1 MTMIKP
7 TGIILLALATAVT
20 HAEPNAYE
28 KELREQHKGYLTQ
41 TTVDSAL
48 ILPPPPAEGSVTK
61 ANDDFINKNALM
73 LYRSDRWVQAGYD
86 SNLYPPSAMN
96 AFSCAANVEISKEKT
111 PTIYKMLETSL
122 VDLGLSTYSAK
133 NKYQRARPFMS
144 NGQGICEISVE
155 DREKHGIQYIE
166 EKDKLST
173 DGSYPSGHSAIGWGW
188 ALIMS
193 EIAPQRANHIFLRGR
208 AFAESRLV
216 CNVHWQ
222 SDIIEGKNMAAMT
235 VAQLH
240 TQKQFLKDLAKAQKE
255 YQTAQR
261 KGHVPDPASCEFENK
276 ALSTTVGS
284 VM

>member
-1 MTMIKP
+1 MTMIRP
-7 TGIILLALATAVT
+7 IGFMLLALATAAT
-20 HAEPNAYE
+20 HAEMSTYE
-28 KELREQHKGYLTQ
+28 KELRSKHQGYLTES
-41 TTVDSAL
+41 TVDSAL

-61 ANDDFINKNALM
+61 ANDEFVNKNALM
-73 LYRSDRWVQAGYD
+73 LYGSDRWVQAGYD
-86 SNLYPPSAMN
+86 SNLYLPSAAQ
-96 AFSCAANVEISKEKT
+96 AFSCSANVNISKEKT

-122 VDLGLSTYSAK
+122 VDLGLSSYAAK

-144 NGQGICEISVE
+144 NGQGICEISAA
-155 DREKHGIQYIE
+155 DREKYGITYDE
-166 EKDKLST
+166 NKEKLST
-173 DGSYPSGHSAIGWGW
+173 DGSYPSGHSTIGWGW

-261 KGHVPDPASCEFENK
+261 KGDVPDAASCEFENK

>member
-1 MTMIKP
+1 MIRAI
-7 TGIILLALATAVT
+7 GFMLLALATVAT
-20 HAEPNAYE
+20 HAEMSAYE
-28 KELREQHKGYLTQ
+28 KELRSKHQGYLTEL
-41 TTVDSAL
+41 TVDSAL

-61 ANDDFINKNALM
+61 ANDEFVNKNALM
-73 LYRSDRWVQAGYD
+73 LYGSDRWVQAGYD
-86 SNLYPPSAMN
+86 SNLYLPSAAK
-96 AFSCAANVEISKEKT
+96 AFSCAANVDISKEKT

-122 VDLGLSTYSAK
+122 VDLGLSTYTAK
-133 NKYQRARPFMS
+133 NKYQRARPFIS
-144 NGQGICEISVE
+144 NGQGICEISAA
-155 DREKHGIQYIE
+155 DREKFGITYE
-166 EKDKLST
+166 ENKEKLAT

-222 SDIIEGKNMAAMT
+222 SDIIEGKSMAAMT

-261 KGHVPDPASCEFENK
+261 KGDVPDPASCEFENK

>member
-7 TGIILLALATAVT
+7 IGIILFALATAVT

-48 ILPPPPAEGSVTK
+48 ILPPPPEEGSVTK

-86 SNLYPPSAMN
+86 SNLYFPSAAK
-96 AFSCAANVEISKEKT
+96 AFSCAANVDISQEKT
-111 PTIYKMLETSL
+111 PTIYKMLELSL
-122 VDLGLSTYSAK
+122 VDLGLSSYSAK
-133 NKYQRARPFMS
+133 NKYQRTRPFMS
-144 NGQGICEISVE
+144 NGQGICEISAE
-155 DREKHGIQYIE
+155 DREKYGISYIE
-166 EKDKLST
+166 NKDKLAT

>member
-1 MTMIKP
+1 
-7 TGIILLALATAVT
+7 
-20 HAEPNAYE
+20 
-28 KELREQHKGYLTQ
+28 
-41 TTVDSAL
+41 
-48 ILPPPPAEGSVTK
+48 
-61 ANDDFINKNALM
+61 M
-73 LYRSDRWVQAGYD
+73 LYGSDRWVQAGYD
-86 SNLYPPSAMN
+86 SNLYLPSAAQ
-96 AFSCAANVEISKEKT
+96 AFSCSANVNISKEKT

-122 VDLGLSTYSAK
+122 VDLGLSSYAAK

-144 NGQGICEISVE
+144 NGQGICEISAA
-155 DREKHGIQYIE
+155 DREKYGITYDE
-166 EKDKLST
+166 NKEKLST
-173 DGSYPSGHSAIGWGW
+173 DGSYPSGHSTIGWGW

-261 KGHVPDPASCEFENK
+261 KGDVPDAASCEFENK